1 MGLFRSGRDKSGQG
15 PSPLRPSSR
24 TPAESPLAKRSQKTS
39 NHLSPTKG
47 SRTASA
53 ASPIIE
59 EDSEED
65 VEMLLAPTASLAA
78 PTPAMPRIQ
87 SSRPRKNSA
96 PKTPTRSSSNLPTRG
111 NLSYLSPIPQEQENS
126 PSLRPPP
133 SSTGDNRPR
142 GSILSWEQLATETS
156 RTLGDDEI
164 DKMLADVPPPFH
176 SGPVSPSPHSTLLS
190 VPASPCLSALS
201 SPGGYGS
208 ISQVLLP
215 DVTPSP
221 AHPRQRYESEPSEI
235 PAVDAAIVT
244 LLRLQLA
251 SAESTAKERLSRLQS
266 MEEELHL
273 LKESRVREAEDL
285 ASKVSFVEEQLHENL
300 EARERKDE
308 ERIAY
313 AASLEDQL
321 RHEQGRREQAVEEA
335 IAKTQEDARA
345 QQETISNAV
354 QQRWQAGCLAQ
365 KAAAT
370 WGAAQDLA
378 DSELDFV
385 RTGRDMLSVLLA
397 GLDQAYS
404 FAG

>member
-1 MGLFRSGRDKSGQG
+1 MGLFRSGREKSGQG
-15 PSPLRPSSR
+15 PSPFRPSSR

-39 NHLSPTKG
+39 NNLSPIKG
-47 SRTASA
+47 SRAA
-53 ASPIIE
+53 ASPIVE
-59 EDSEED
+59 EDSEDD
-65 VEMLLAPTASLAA
+65 VEMLLAPSASLAA

-87 SSRPRKNSA
+87 PSRSRKNSA
-96 PKTPTRSSSNLPTRG
+96 PKTPTRSSTNLPTRG
-111 NLSYLSPIPQEQENS
+111 NLSYLSPIPQESENS

-133 SSTGDNRPR
+133 SFAGDNRPR

-176 SGPVSPSPHSTLLS
+176 SAPVSPSPHSALLS
-190 VPASPCLSALS
+190 VPASPCLSALN

-221 AHPRQRYESEPSEI
+221 AHPKQRYENEPPEI

-251 SAESTAKERLSRLQS
+251 SAESTAKERLFRLQS

-273 LKESRVREAEDL
+273 LKEARVREAEDL
-285 ASKVSFVEEQLHENL
+285 ASKVSYVEEQLHDNL

-321 RHEQGRREQAVEEA
+321 RHEQGRREQTVAEAV
-335 IAKTQEDARA
+335 AKTQEDGRA
-345 QQETISNAV
+345 WQEVVLNV
-354 QQRWQAGCLAQ
+354 EKQRWQAGCLAHTV
-365 KAAAT
+365 AAT
-370 WGAAQDLA
+370 WDAAHDLA

-385 RTGRDMLSVLLA
+385 RTSRDMLSVLLA
-397 GLDQAYS
+397 GLDQVHS